1 MSFLERFKRVQVRFK
16 VIFGMEASVYT
27 EAFKILCTIVTEA
40 FKILCTIVK
49 YAGS

>member
-16 VIFGMEASVYT
+16 VIFGMEASVHT
-27 EAFKILCTIVTEA
+27 EAFKILY
-40 FKILCTIVK
+40 TIVK